1 MNKMEETKTVFGR
14 RNYFI
19 LLAGSILIV
28 AGCILMSGEGST
40 LTAYQPDIFSRVRI
54 NIAPIVCLSGYL
66 LNIFGILYRQ
76 NFELNRY

>member
-1 MNKMEETKTVFGR
+1 MNKMKETKTVFGR

-40 LTAYQPDIFSRVRI
+40 PTAYQPDIFSRVRI
-54 NIAPIVCLSGYL
+54 SIAPMVCLSGYL
-66 LNIFGILYRQ
+66 LNTFGVLYRQ
-76 NFELNRY
+76 SEE

>member
-1 MNKMEETKTVFGR
+1 MNKMKETKTVFGR

-40 LTAYQPDIFSRVRI
+40 PTAYQPDIFSRVRVS
-54 NIAPIVCLSGYL
+54 IAPMVCLSGYL
-66 LNIFGILYRQ
+66 LNIFGVLYRQ
-76 NFELNRY
+76 SEE